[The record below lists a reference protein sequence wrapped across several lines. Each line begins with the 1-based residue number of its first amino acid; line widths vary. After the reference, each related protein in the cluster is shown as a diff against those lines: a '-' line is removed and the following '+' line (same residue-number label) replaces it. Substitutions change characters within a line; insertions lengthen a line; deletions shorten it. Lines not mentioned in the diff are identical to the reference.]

1 VEEGITICPHCGAD
15 LKLPG
20 AFLQVFGWVV
30 FFVSWIPLVV
40 GAIAMKQNNYV
51 PLGIGIAVAVAGII
65 MIVTG
70 RTKSRGV
77 PSPTRPTPGATGTPK
92 R

>member
-20 AFLQVFGWVV
+20 AFLQVLGWVV

-51 PLGIGIAVAVAGII
+51 PLGIGIATLVAGII

-70 RTKSRGV
+70 RTKARGI
-77 PSPTRPTPGATGTPK
+77 PNPTRPTPGTGAS
-92 R
+92 RR